1 MEWTQRL
8 RMRQLYL
15 LVALYETRNVSH
27 TATQMGVTQP
37 GLSKWLSELEEDLN
51 VKLFKRNS
59 RGLTPTEFC
68 TALVSHAR
76 AIIGELDRTQATIR
90 LMSIGASGNLVVGT
104 TPTVATGLVPKA
116 AGYFRKRFPDA
127 YLNII
132 ENRLDA
138 LLPQLEEGRVDLV
151 ITRTDQARLDAGVRC
166 DILHPEQIRVV
177 VGANHP
183 LAKKRKVDWPDASQ
197 WYTVGAAT
205 NDYSTGDPVK
215 YKSYVERYI
224 AAIAKDSALN
234 QFQPPNVS
242 SSSLGYDALMM
253 VAETARKQG
262 IDGTTPIAAA
272 RDKVRDGINGYKTF
286 KGMNEITLT
295 DKGDGSS
302 RTGVLQVDPASSTW
316 KFVKK

>member
-183 LAKKRKVDWPDASQ
+183 LAKKRKVDWPDVLRYPWVIPPKVSPLRRELEHELALAGQPSPR
-197 WYTVGAAT
+197 YRVETVSTLVIVTMLQDGDLVAPMSARLMHYFQGLKQVVPLPLPYLREGSVGVIRRREAAESPMQKAFM
-205 NDYSTGDPVK
+205 DGL
-215 YKSYVERYI
+215 RMH
-224 AAIAKDSALN
+224 AA
-234 QFQPPNVS
+234 
-242 SSSLGYDALMM
+242 G
-253 VAETARKQG
+253 
-262 IDGTTPIAAA
+262 
-272 RDKVRDGINGYKTF
+272 
-286 KGMNEITLT
+286 
-295 DKGDGSS
+295 
-302 RTGVLQVDPASSTW
+302 
-316 KFVKK
+316 

>member
-15 LVALYETRNVSH
+15 LVALYETRNISH
-27 TATQMGVTQP
+27 TAKQMGVTQP

-151 ITRTDQARLDAGVRC
+151 ITRTDQVHLDAGVRC

-177 VGANHP
+177 VGASHP
-183 LAKKRKVDWPDASQ
+183 LARKRKVDWPDVLRYPWIIPPKLSPLRRELEHELALAGQPSPRYRVETGSTLVLVTMLQ
-197 WYTVGAAT
+197 DSDLVAPMSARLMHYFQGLKQVVPLPLPYLREGSVGVIRRREVTESPMLKAFMDGLKMHAA
-205 NDYSTGDPVK
+205 G
-215 YKSYVERYI
+215 
-224 AAIAKDSALN
+224 
-234 QFQPPNVS
+234 
-242 SSSLGYDALMM
+242 
-253 VAETARKQG
+253 
-262 IDGTTPIAAA
+262 
-272 RDKVRDGINGYKTF
+272 
-286 KGMNEITLT
+286 
-295 DKGDGSS
+295 
-302 RTGVLQVDPASSTW
+302 
-316 KFVKK
+316 

>member
-15 LVALYETRNVSH
+15 LVALHETRNVSR

-68 TALVSHAR
+68 TALVVHAR
-76 AIIGELDRTQATIR
+76 AVIGELDRTQATIR

-132 ENRLDA
+132 ESPLDA
-138 LLPQLEEGRVDLV
+138 LLPQLQEGRVDLV

-166 DILHPEQIRVV
+166 DILYPEQIRVV

-183 LAKKRKVDWPDASQ
+183 LAKKRKVDWPDVLRYPWIIPPKVSPLRRELEHELALAGQPSPRYRVETGSTLVIVTMLQ
-197 WYTVGAAT
+197 DGDLVAPMSARLMHYFHGLKQVVSLALPYLREGSVGVIRRRETSESPMLKAFMDGLRTHA
-205 NDYSTGDPVK
+205 GD
-215 YKSYVERYI
+215 
-224 AAIAKDSALN
+224 
-234 QFQPPNVS
+234 
-242 SSSLGYDALMM
+242 
-253 VAETARKQG
+253 
-262 IDGTTPIAAA
+262 
-272 RDKVRDGINGYKTF
+272 
-286 KGMNEITLT
+286 
-295 DKGDGSS
+295 
-302 RTGVLQVDPASSTW
+302 
-316 KFVKK
+316 

>member
-27 TATQMGVTQP
+27 TAIRMGVTQP

-90 LMSIGASGNLVVGT
+90 LMSTGASGNLVVGT

-183 LAKKRKVDWPDASQ
+183 LAKKRKVDWPDVLRYPWVIPPKVSPLRRELEHELALAGQPSPRYRVETGSTLIIVTMLQ
-197 WYTVGAAT
+197 DGDLVAPMSARLMHYFQGLKQVVPLPLPYLREGSVGVIRRRE
-205 NDYSTGDPVK
+205 STESPMLK
-215 YKSYVERYI
+215 
-224 AAIAKDSALN
+224 A
-234 QFQPPNVS
+234 F
-242 SSSLGYDALMM
+242 M
-253 VAETARKQG
+253 
-262 IDGTTPIAAA
+262 DGL
-272 RDKVRDGINGYKTF
+272 R
-286 KGMNEITLT
+286 LH
-295 DKGDGSS
+295 
-302 RTGVLQVDPASSTW
+302 ASS
-316 KFVKK
+316 

>member
-90 LMSIGASGNLVVGT
+90 LMSIGASGNLVVGI

-151 ITRTDQARLDAGVRC
+151 ITRTDQARLDTGVRC
-166 DILHPEQIRVV
+166 DILYPEQIRVV
-177 VGANHP
+177 VSANHP
-183 LAKKRKVDWPDASQ
+183 LAKKRKVDWPDVLRYPWIIPPKVSPLRRELEHELALAGQPSPRYRVETGSTLVIVTMLQ
-197 WYTVGAAT
+197 DGDLVAPMSARLMHYFQGLKQVVPLPLPYLREGSVGVIRRRETTESPMLKAFMDGLRMQT
-205 NDYSTGDPVK
+205 
-215 YKSYVERYI
+215 
-224 AAIAKDSALN
+224 AL
-234 QFQPPNVS
+234 
-242 SSSLGYDALMM
+242 
-253 VAETARKQG
+253 
-262 IDGTTPIAAA
+262 
-272 RDKVRDGINGYKTF
+272 
-286 KGMNEITLT
+286 
-295 DKGDGSS
+295 
-302 RTGVLQVDPASSTW
+302 
-316 KFVKK
+316 

>member
-1 MEWTQRL
+1 
-8 RMRQLYL
+8 MRQLYL
-15 LVALYETRNVSH
+15 LVALYETRNVSR

-68 TALVSHAR
+68 TALVVHAR
-76 AIIGELDRTQATIR
+76 AVIGELDRTQATIR

-132 ENRLDA
+132 ESPLDA
-138 LLPQLEEGRVDLV
+138 LLPQLQEGRVDLV

-166 DILHPEQIRVV
+166 DILYPEQIRVV

-183 LAKKRKVDWPDASQ
+183 LAKKRKVDWPDVLRYPWIIPPKVSPLRRELEHELALAGQPSPRYRVETGSTLVIVTMLQ
-197 WYTVGAAT
+197 DGDLVAPMSARLMHYFHGLKQVVPLPLPYLREGSVGVIRRRETSESPMLKAFMEGLRLQAA
-205 NDYSTGDPVK
+205 P
-215 YKSYVERYI
+215 
-224 AAIAKDSALN
+224 
-234 QFQPPNVS
+234 
-242 SSSLGYDALMM
+242 
-253 VAETARKQG
+253 
-262 IDGTTPIAAA
+262 
-272 RDKVRDGINGYKTF
+272 
-286 KGMNEITLT
+286 
-295 DKGDGSS
+295 
-302 RTGVLQVDPASSTW
+302 
-316 KFVKK
+316 

>member
-27 TATQMGVTQP
+27 TAIQMGVTQP

-59 RGLTPTEFC
+59 RGLIPTEFC

-177 VGANHP
+177 VGTSHP
-183 LAKKRKVDWPDASQ
+183 LAKKRKVDWPDVLRYPWIIPPKVSPLRRELEHELALAGQPSPRYRVETGSTLVIVTMLQ
-197 WYTVGAAT
+197 DGDLVAPMSARLMHYFQGLKQVVPLPLPYLREGSVGVIRRRE
-205 NDYSTGDPVK
+205 STESPMLK
-215 YKSYVERYI
+215 
-224 AAIAKDSALN
+224 A
-234 QFQPPNVS
+234 F
-242 SSSLGYDALMM
+242 M
-253 VAETARKQG
+253 
-262 IDGTTPIAAA
+262 DGL
-272 RDKVRDGINGYKTF
+272 R
-286 KGMNEITLT
+286 LH
-295 DKGDGSS
+295 
-302 RTGVLQVDPASSTW
+302 ASS
-316 KFVKK
+316 

>member
-116 AGYFRKRFPDA
+116 AQYFRKRFPDA
-127 YLNII
+127 YLNLI
-132 ENRLDA
+132 ENRLDT

-166 DILHPEQIRVV
+166 DILYPEQIRIV
-177 VGANHP
+177 VGTSHP
-183 LAKKRKVDWPDASQ
+183 LAKKRKVDWPDVMRYPWIIPPKVSPIRRELEHELALAGQPAPRYRVETGSTITIVSMLQ
-197 WYTVGAAT
+197 DGDLVAPMSARLMNYFHGLKQVVPLPLPYLREGSVGVIRRREATESPMLKAFMDGLRMHAA
-205 NDYSTGDPVK
+205 G
-215 YKSYVERYI
+215 
-224 AAIAKDSALN
+224 
-234 QFQPPNVS
+234 
-242 SSSLGYDALMM
+242 
-253 VAETARKQG
+253 
-262 IDGTTPIAAA
+262 
-272 RDKVRDGINGYKTF
+272 
-286 KGMNEITLT
+286 
-295 DKGDGSS
+295 
-302 RTGVLQVDPASSTW
+302 
-316 KFVKK
+316 

>member
-37 GLSKWLSELEEDLN
+37 GLSKWLSELEEDLH

-68 TALVSHAR
+68 TALVTHAR

-90 LMSIGASGNLVVGT
+90 LMSVGVSGNLVVGT
-104 TPTVATGLVPKA
+104 TPTVATGLVPRA
-116 AGYFRKRFPDA
+116 ARFFRKRFPDA

-132 ENRLDA
+132 ENRLDT

-166 DILHPEQIRVV
+166 DILYPEQIRIA
-177 VGANHP
+177 VGPNHP
-183 LAKKRKVDWPDASQ
+183 LAKKRKVDWPDVLRYPWIIPPKVSPLRRELEHELALAGQPSPR
-197 WYTVGAAT
+197 YRVETG
-205 NDYSTGDPVK
+205 STLVIVTMLQDGDLVAPM
-215 YKSYVERYI
+215 
-224 AAIAKDSALN
+224 SAQLM
-234 QFQPPNVS
+234 QYFHALKQVVPLPLPYLREGSIGVIRRRETTESPMLKAFMEGLRMHAVS
-242 SSSLGYDALMM
+242 
-253 VAETARKQG
+253 
-262 IDGTTPIAAA
+262 
-272 RDKVRDGINGYKTF
+272 
-286 KGMNEITLT
+286 
-295 DKGDGSS
+295 
-302 RTGVLQVDPASSTW
+302 
-316 KFVKK
+316 